1 MKDSTLLKTSLITSI
16 VGVVALFFIL
26 QNTELEESRIVDL
39 EEMNED
45 DEVKIIGVVE
55 SVKKRNNVTI
65 ISISQKEIV
74 EGVIFENI
82 DIDKGNEIE
91 VIGEL
96 KDYQGEK
103 EVIIEKIKLI

>member
-1 MKDSTLLKTSLITSI
+1 MKDSTLLKTALVTSI

-39 EEMNED
+39 EEMNEG

-55 SVKKRNNVTI
+55 SVKKSNDVTI

-74 EGVIFENI
+74 EGVIFDDV
-82 DIDKGNEIE
+82 DIHEGELVHVVGE
-91 VIGEL
+91 IGEF
-96 KDYQGEK
+96 KGEK
-103 EVIIEKIKLI
+103 EVIIDRIIRE